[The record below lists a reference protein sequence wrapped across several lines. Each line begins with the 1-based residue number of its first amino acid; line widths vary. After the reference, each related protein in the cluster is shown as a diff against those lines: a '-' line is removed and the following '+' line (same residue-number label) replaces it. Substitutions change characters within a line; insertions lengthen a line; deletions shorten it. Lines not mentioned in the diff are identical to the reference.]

1 MGRGGLRGSAHLG
14 LKSSSDRRYL
24 RGVGVQSGQK
34 CPLCSSAREYRQG
47 RPVHKGRTTA
57 RQVRPY
63 AWPGHRTH
71 ISMQGQR
78 LHAPQGRADVSPEHG
93 WGGLSR
99 QALNFHP
106 QICGTRNGPV
116 RGVLASSMSVYGKR
130 ATCTYQASRGVFS
143 KSLASQPGRVVRL
156 LHKEPNRCLSHFEH
170 LVDSDS
176 Q

>member
-1 MGRGGLRGSAHLG
+1 MGRGGLSGSAHLG

-71 ISMQGQR
+71 ISMQDQR

-93 WGGLSR
+93 WGGPSR
-99 QALNFHP
+99 PALNFQP
-106 QICGTRNGPV
+106 EISGTRDGPKGGA
-116 RGVLASSMSVYGKR
+116 REASLWQTLDMDMPGKPRALQAIIRKCAGQSASAHLASLG
-130 ATCTYQASRGVFS
+130 
-143 KSLASQPGRVVRL
+143 
-156 LHKEPNRCLSHFEH
+156 
-170 LVDSDS
+170 
-176 Q
+176 

>member
-1 MGRGGLRGSAHLG
+1 MGRGGLSGSAHLG

-71 ISMQGQR
+71 ISMQDQR

-99 QALNFHP
+99 PALNFHP
-106 QICGTRNGPV
+106 QICGTRGGCCGHVKYVSLWQTCDMYIP
-116 RGVLASSMSVYGKR
+116 GK
-130 ATCTYQASRGVFS
+130 
-143 KSLASQPGRVVRL
+143 P
-156 LHKEPNRCLSHFEH
+156 RC
-170 LVDSDS
+170 V